1 MSSVGVT
8 KSPLLTAQ
16 VVDPVPSNEASPF
29 EAPNFEVQR
38 WDGLQPYWPLL
49 IPVRSINNQ
58 QSINQSINQSITN
71 ECL

>member
-16 VVDPVPSNEASPF
+16 VVDPVPSNEASPL
-29 EAPNFEVQR
+29 EAPHFEVQR

-58 QSINQSINQSITN
+58 QSINQSITN